1 MLATRI
7 QVEECF
13 FHCAKAFLRAQLWKP
28 ETWSERLRLSFGEMM
43 AEKLSKD
50 GPNPELA
57 TMIDKEIEKDYA
69 TNL

>member
-1 MLATRI
+1 
-7 QVEECF
+7 
-13 FHCAKAFLRAQLWKP
+13 
-28 ETWSERLRLSFGEMM
+28 MM